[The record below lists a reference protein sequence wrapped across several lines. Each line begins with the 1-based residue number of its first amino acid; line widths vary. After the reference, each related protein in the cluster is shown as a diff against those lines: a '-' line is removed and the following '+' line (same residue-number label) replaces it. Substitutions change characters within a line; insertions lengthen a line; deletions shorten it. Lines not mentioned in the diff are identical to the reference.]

1 MVKSHALNV
10 YSQDE
15 SKHFKVT
22 VQSDKTTLSGD
33 GCPIEIDTTL
43 KLGTVPNVEAAIVAA
58 QADLIGAGQANNT
71 VALALSDYQ
80 SANNTALAVERARI
94 DDLLASTNLDLD
106 QLHEII
112 TAYTTSDASLLA
124 QITTMNGQ
132 LQVLQ
137 AAFNSL
143 TEE

>member
-1 MVKSHALNV
+1 MVKTHALNV

-15 SKHFKVT
+15 TKRFKVT

-33 GCPIEIDTTL
+33 GSPIEIDTSL
-43 KLGTVPNVEAAIVAA
+43 VLGAVSNVEAAILAA

-80 SANNTALAVERARI
+80 SSNNTALAVERARL

-112 TAYTTSDASLLA
+112 TAYTTSDASMLA

-132 LQVLQ
+132 LQALQ